1 MQEVA
6 DTHTHPHMYTFLLF
20 YRKLNIQWRGE
31 RKKSTSIFVI
41 LCFIYKHMQTNTP
54 GEREIEGKRT
64 GIGAVSKFLNLNKD
78 MRMVVLLTYE
88 TCIFTPVTA
97 SSIVVD
103 Y

>member
-1 MQEVA
+1 
-6 DTHTHPHMYTFLLF
+6 
-20 YRKLNIQWRGE
+20 
-31 RKKSTSIFVI
+31 
-41 LCFIYKHMQTNTP
+41 MQTNTP

-78 MRMVVLLTYE
+78 MRRVRVVLLTYE

>member
-1 MQEVA
+1 
-6 DTHTHPHMYTFLLF
+6 
-20 YRKLNIQWRGE
+20 
-31 RKKSTSIFVI
+31 
-41 LCFIYKHMQTNTP
+41 MQTNTP